1 VAKAEHLER
10 QQSRSVVTSLP
21 QYQLPA
27 SVVYETIY
35 GRGEMENRIKE
46 QEMVVCG
53 PYQHRIV
60 AR

>member
-1 VAKAEHLER
+1 M
-10 QQSRSVVTSLP
+10 SM
-21 QYQLPA
+21 
-27 SVVYETIY
+27 ETIY